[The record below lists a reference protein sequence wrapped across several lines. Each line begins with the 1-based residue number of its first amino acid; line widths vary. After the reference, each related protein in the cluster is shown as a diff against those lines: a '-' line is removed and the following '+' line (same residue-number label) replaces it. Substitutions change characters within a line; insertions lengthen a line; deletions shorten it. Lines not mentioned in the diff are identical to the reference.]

1 MVIIFVDIKAALN
14 AVDQATFVRAMRVR
28 RVRKGLIKSN
38 AKVLRRQR
46 EG

>member
-1 MVIIFVDIKAALN
+1 MLMDIKSAVN
-14 AVDQATFVRAMRVR
+14 AMDRATFVRAMRMR
-28 RVRKGLIKSN
+28 RVRKKLVKSN